1 MTEFYQK
8 LTFTSRT
15 KLCFSDQRA
24 TLALM
29 GQMVQNPNMFI
40 LVQNL
45 HTERSPE
52 HLLYDLE
59 QTA

>member
-1 MTEFYQK
+1 MK
-8 LTFTSRT
+8 P
-15 KLCFSDQRA
+15 CFSEQHA
-24 TLALM
+24 ALALM
-29 GQMVQNPNMFI
+29 GQTVRKPNAFI